1 MNKLTRNYN
10 FFSFLLLF
18 FIFNLTT
25 SPNLYAQG
33 PNAPE
38 ASGFEP
44 VDATDMVSL
53 LTGDMTYVVP
63 LLNVP
68 SPEGGYPL
76 ALGWVLN
83 PGTINRNVNGYPD
96 DWKDGLV
103 REFAYDE
110 GGSAYSSAVSIGYG
124 VPGEWSVGVGV
135 SWGSNRS
142 LGGSVSASVGG
153 VYGSVGTDGVSV
165 GIGFNDQIGVSA
177 SVGFNGSFG
186 IGADICE
193 FRDWIWSGRN

>member
-1 MNKLTRNYN
+1 MNKLTRN
-10 FFSFLLLF
+10 FIPLFLLLF
-18 FIFNLTT
+18 FISGLTT
-25 SPNLYAQG
+25 NSSLYAQG

-68 SPEGGYPL
+68 SPEGGYPIAL
-76 ALGWVLN
+76 SYHAGIAVDQEASWVGLGWVLN

-103 REFAYDE
+103 REF
-110 GGSAYSSAVSIGYG
+110 VVKPLIKN
-124 VPGEWSVGVGV
+124 
-135 SWGSNRS
+135 SNKNK
-142 LGGSVSASVGG
+142 
-153 VYGSVGTDGVSV
+153 
-165 GIGFNDQIGVSA
+165 GIKFRVNLFIIS
-177 SVGFNGSFG
+177 NGQLLF
-186 IGADICE
+186 
-193 FRDWIWSGRN
+193 